1 MFSAKYEL
9 SRIWSYNLQTVV
21 NWLYFSLSFFFHSL
35 TDDSD
40 HHYESLYSIQQQRAA
55 LEGKLESEKPLSLD
69 NGGSNQNYF
78 IDKYDNDDDYSSFD
92 SDDEEE
98 SGRNE
103 SENGKQLHGDLRNA
117 KLPEP
122 PLANSNAS
130 GQVYAIVQRLKN
142 FGSISKIEISKGFN
156 KITKK
161 RTSLGKMPTS
171 KFYETTDIAEDST
184 SAAATSPTTEYVQ
197 PKYDNKSISKK
208 SRGLAKLSKLGR
220 LTINKLPANFNLSE
234 PFDQSDYQSTK
245 GTTHNESNSSLNKLS
260 NHASDNDVEFQN
272 QKNNKSF
279 KAKFRKS
286 STPSLNSASTSNIY
300 SSLASKHSSTFY
312 VTDSL
317 DVDSGIFA
325 VNEKSTSSPDNSNL
339 NLNSSSNS
347 NITCDPK
354 RRSIASITSTSRPK
368 DSPPPPPSERTR
380 RSGATSWY
388 AECGLFKSEGETDEK
403 GDKVISSWYQESG
416 LYQTS
421 NNSVAR

>member
-1 MFSAKYEL
+1 MFSFANRKYEL
-9 SRIWSYNLQTVV
+9 VFDHIICKRLLIGCISQ
-21 NWLYFSLSFFFHSL
+21 FSSSFSPVR

-55 LEGKLESEKPLSLD
+55 LEGKLESAKPLSLD

-78 IDKYDNDDDYSSFD
+78 IDKLDNDDDYSSFE

-98 SGRNE
+98 RGAE
-103 SENGKQLHGDLRNA
+103 GGGKQQADLRST

-122 PLANSNAS
+122 PLSNAS

-142 FGSISKIEISKGFN
+142 FGSISKIEITKGFS

-161 RTSLGKMPTS
+161 RASLGKMPTS
-171 KFYETTDIAEDST
+171 KFYETTELAEDVVVPPAPEY
-184 SAAATSPTTEYVQ
+184 AA
-197 PKYDNKSISKK
+197 PKYDSKSIGKK
-208 SRGLAKLSKLGR
+208 SRGLSKLSKLGR
-220 LTINKLPANFNLSE
+220 MTINKLPANFSLNE
-234 PFDQSDYQSTK
+234 PPFDQSDCHQSSPK
-245 GTTHNESNSSLNKLS
+245 ENHNESNSSLNKLS
-260 NHASDNDVEFQN
+260 AASDNDVEFQN

-286 STPSLNSASTSNIY
+286 STPSLTSASTSNIY

-339 NLNSSSNS
+339 NLTSSSSNS
-347 NITCDPK
+347 NISCDPK
-354 RRSIASITSTSRPK
+354 RRSIASITNTTSRPK
-368 DSPPPPPSERTR
+368 DSPPPPPSERAR

-388 AECGLFKSEGETDEK
+388 AECGLFKPESEHDEK
-403 GDKVISSWYQESG
+403 GDKGISSWYQESG

>member
-1 MFSAKYEL
+1 LAC
-9 SRIWSYNLQTVV
+9 I
-21 NWLYFSLSFFFHSL
+21 SLTLFR

-55 LEGKLESEKPLSLD
+55 LEGKLESEKPLAGLD

-78 IDKYDNDDDYSSFD
+78 IDKLDNDDDYSSFD
-92 SDDEEE
+92 SDDGDE
-98 SGRNE
+98 SGGRNDPE
-103 SENGKQLHGDLRNA
+103 GKQSTDLTSV

-122 PLANSNAS
+122 PSNAS

-142 FGSISKIEISKGFN
+142 FGSISKIEITKGFS

-171 KFYETTDIAEDST
+171 KFYETTDIAED
-184 SAAATSPTTEYVQ
+184 AQSPVPEYVA
-197 PKYDNKSISKK
+197 PKYDNKSIGKK
-208 SRGLAKLSKLGR
+208 SRGLSKLSKLGR
-220 LTINKLPANFNLSE
+220 LTINKLPANFNTSE
-234 PFDQSDYQSTK
+234 PFDQSEYQTPK
-245 GTTHNESNSSLNKLS
+245 GNHNESNSSLNKLS
-260 NHASDNDVEFQN
+260 IHASDNDVEFQN

-279 KAKFRKS
+279 KSKFRKS
-286 STPSLNSASTSNIY
+286 SAPSIGSASTSNIY
-300 SSLASKHSSTFY
+300 SALASKNSSTFY

-339 NLNSSSNS
+339 NLNASSNS
-347 NITCDPK
+347 NISCDPK
-354 RRSIASITSTSRPK
+354 RRSIASITSSSRPK
-368 DSPPPPPSERTR
+368 DSPPPPPSERAR
-380 RSGATSWY
+380 RSGSTSWY
-388 AECGLFKSEGETDEK
+388 AECGLFKSEGSEHDEK
-403 GDKVISSWYQESG
+403 SDKGISSWYHETG